1 MSELAQK
8 LSLICKLQCIKCKS
22 FDVPI
27 LKFFASQCQC
37 AVMSF
42 TRDRSKMTFHVA
54 FLDHV

>member
-42 TRDRSKMTFHVA
+42 TRDRSKMTF
-54 FLDHV
+54 LDYV